1 MPKPKHPLR
10 QLRAAT
16 PFGTQAAFAAFIG
29 VPVGVLQALE
39 SGRGRLTS
47 KLAARVRELTGA
59 DEIELLRGAGGAAAT
74 LSGRRYTAED
84 FAAWQGSAAQTED
97 RARRVAQEQAWRE
110 GWQKLACDAAAP
122 SDALVP
128 WQTCEFGSAEARAWK
143 EMTPAQQRLTGWS
156 AELSLPPRTRL
167 TLAVQAAP
175 PWNPEAPPPGLAA
188 ANAELFPPCYFTVA
202 AGSGGCRMANTFWR
216 AVCREHAV
224 NSSDGQPIHDS
235 PTGNWRGF
243 FRSQSGRC
251 EPHAVFTGLE
261 PGEAGDLESGLFSGG
276 GILCGRA
283 GEDMAQA
290 TLSFIEAHS
299 EDAGSPAGIFLFA
312 SLEGGTASA
321 LGSLLLERLRERFP
335 SAPVMIIAVLPVS
348 GVSPVV
354 GAPLHIA
361 LAMQAIR
368 RHAGAALLFSTDQL
382 HGQARKFW
390 GIDSPG
396 YDEANL
402 LISECLAAL
411 TAPLRFGGTD
421 APPVDLTEIIA
432 CLQAGDAGRL
442 PVITGHCWPITVL
455 ADRRLK
461 TITLPWLMQRTLR
474 AATSLTREAAAVMLC
489 LRVHLLAGGEFIIS
503 DDPPAIDL
511 SGRIGPGLHESAS
524 GFAPSPVIGSLLR
537 RLARQAH
544 EVMATQNA
552 AELCRD
558 LGVTEATVRSA
569 ISDMT
574 C

>member
-29 VPVGVLQALE
+29 VPVAVIQALE

-59 DEIELLRGAGGAAAT
+59 DDIELLRGAGGAAVT
-74 LSGRRYTAED
+74 LSGRRYTAEA
-84 FAAWQGSAAQTED
+84 FAVWQGSSAQAED
-97 RARRVAQEQAWRE
+97 RARRVAQDRAWHE
-110 GWQKLACDAAAP
+110 GWQKLAHGEAAP
-122 SDALVP
+122 ADSLVP

-143 EMTPAQQRLTGWS
+143 ELSPAQQRLSGWS

-167 TLAVQAAP
+167 TMAVQAAP
-175 PWNPEAPPPGLAA
+175 PWNPDGPPPGLAA

-202 AGSGGCRMANTFWR
+202 AGSGGCRMADAFWR
-216 AVCREHAV
+216 AVCMEHAV
-224 NSSDGQPIHDS
+224 NPDNGQPLHDS

-243 FRSQSGRC
+243 FRSQPGRC
-251 EPHAVFTGLE
+251 EPPAVFTGLE
-261 PGEAGDLESGLFSGG
+261 PGEAGELECGLFSGG

-290 TLSFIEAHS
+290 TLRFIEAHS
-299 EDAGSPAGIFLFA
+299 ADAGSPAGILLFA

-354 GAPLHIA
+354 GAPLHVA

-368 RHAGAALLFSTDQL
+368 RHAGAALLFSNDHL
-382 HGQARKFW
+382 LGQARKFW
-390 GIDSPG
+390 GMDSPG
-396 YDEANL
+396 YHEANL
-402 LISECLAAL
+402 LIAECLTAI

-421 APPVDLTEIIA
+421 AAPVDLAEIIA
-432 CLQAGDAGRL
+432 CFQPGEGGNL
-442 PVITGHCWPITVL
+442 PVITGHCWPLAAL

-461 TITLPWLMQRTLR
+461 TTTLPWLMQRALR
-474 AATSLTREAAAVMLC
+474 AATSLTREATAVMLC
-489 LRVHLLAGGEFIIS
+489 LRVRLLASGEFLIS
-503 DDPPAIDL
+503 DDPLAVDL
-511 SGRIGPGLHESAS
+511 TGRSGPGLHESAAV
-524 GFAPSPVIGSLLR
+524 FAPSPVIGTLLR
-537 RLARQAH
+537 RLARQAR
-544 EVMATQNA
+544 EVLATQSA
-552 AELCRD
+552 GELCRE
-558 LGVTEATVRSA
+558 LGATVTAVRSA
-569 ISDMT
+569 VSEMA

>member
-39 SGRGRLTS
+39 LGRGRLTS
-47 KLAARVRELTGA
+47 KLASRVRELTGA

-74 LSGRRYTAED
+74 LSGRRYTAEA
-84 FAAWQGSAAQTED
+84 FAAWQGSAAQAED
-97 RARRVAQEQAWRE
+97 RARRAGQEQAWRE
-110 GWQKLACDAAAP
+110 GWQKLACGEAAP
-122 SDALVP
+122 YGALVP

-143 EMTPAQQRLTGWS
+143 AMAPAQQRLTGWS

-175 PWNPEAPPPGLAA
+175 PWNLEAPPPGLAA

-202 AGSGGCRMANTFWR
+202 AGSGGCRMANTFWQ

-224 NSSDGQPIHDS
+224 NSSDGQPIHES

-261 PGEAGDLESGLFSGG
+261 PDEAGNMENGLFSGG

-312 SLEGGTASA
+312 SLEGGTAST

-368 RHAGAALLFSTDQL
+368 RHAGAALLFSNDHL
-382 HGQARKFW
+382 LGQARKFW
-390 GIDSPG
+390 GMDSPG
-396 YDEANL
+396 YHEANL
-402 LISECLAAL
+402 LIAECL
-411 TAPLRFGGTD
+411 TAITASLRFGGTD
-421 APPVDLTEIIA
+421 VPPVDLAEIIA
-432 CLQAGDAGRL
+432 CLQPCDAGRL
-442 PVITGHCWPITVL
+442 PVITGYCWPLAVL

-474 AATSLTREAAAVMLC
+474 AASSLTREAASVMLC
-489 LRVHLLAGGEFIIS
+489 LRVHLLAGGEFIIN
-503 DDPPAIDL
+503 DDPPAVDL
-511 SGRIGPGLHESAS
+511 TGRIGPGLHESAS
-524 GFAPSPVIGSLLR
+524 VFAPSPGIGSLLR
-537 RLARQAH
+537 RLARQAR

-552 AELCRD
+552 AELCRE
-558 LGVTEATVRSA
+558 LGVTEATVCSA

-574 C
+574 G

>member
-29 VPVGVLQALE
+29 VPVAVIQALE

-59 DEIELLRGAGGAAAT
+59 DDIELLRGAGGAAVT
-74 LSGRRYTAED
+74 LSGRRYTAEA
-84 FAAWQGSAAQTED
+84 FAVWQGSSAQAED
-97 RARRVAQEQAWRE
+97 RARRVAQDRAWHE
-110 GWQKLACDAAAP
+110 GWQKLAHGEAAP
-122 SDALVP
+122 ADSLVP

-143 EMTPAQQRLTGWS
+143 ELSPAQQRLSGWS

-167 TLAVQAAP
+167 TMAVQAAP
-175 PWNPEAPPPGLAA
+175 PWNPDGPPPGLAA

-202 AGSGGCRMANTFWR
+202 AGSGGCRMADAFWR
-216 AVCREHAV
+216 AVCMEHAV
-224 NSSDGQPIHDS
+224 NPDNGQPLHDS

-243 FRSQSGRC
+243 FRSQPGRC

-261 PGEAGDLESGLFSGG
+261 PGEAGELECGLFSGG

-290 TLSFIEAHS
+290 TLRFIEAHS
-299 EDAGSPAGIFLFA
+299 ADAGSPAGILLFA

-335 SAPVMIIAVLPVS
+335 SVPVMVIAVLPVA

-354 GAPLHIA
+354 GAPLHVA

-368 RHAGAALLFSTDQL
+368 RHAGAALLFSNDHL
-382 HGQARKFW
+382 LGQARKFW
-390 GIDSPG
+390 GMDSPG
-396 YDEANL
+396 YHDANL
-402 LISECLAAL
+402 LIAECLTAI

-421 APPVDLTEIIA
+421 APPVDLAEIIA
-432 CLQAGDAGRL
+432 CLQPGEAGRP
-442 PVITGHCWPITVL
+442 PVITGHSWPLAAL

-461 TITLPWLMQRTLR
+461 TITLPWLMQRAQR
-474 AATSLTREAAAVMLC
+474 AASSLARDAAAVMLC
-489 LRVHLLAGGEFIIS
+489 LRVHLLAGGEFMIS
-503 DDPPAIDL
+503 DDPAAVEL
-511 SGRIGPGLHESAS
+511 TGRIGPGLHESAS
-524 GFAPSPVIGSLLR
+524 AFAASPVIGSLLR
-537 RLARQAH
+537 RLARQARA
-544 EVMATQNA
+544 VLATENA
-552 AELCRD
+552 AELCRE
-558 LGVTEATVRSA
+558 LGASEAAVRSA
-569 ISDMT
+569 ISDMA